1 MISIALIC
9 LLCIGAVS
17 AAEDVAADDLAAV
30 DGEDIGSIDEDMIE
44 NDDLSLEAADASGD
58 ESGDVLAEEETKTFT
73 QLKEEIANPVDGVVT
88 LSGTYKYDET
98 ADAAL
103 GTNGLT
109 IASAMTIEG
118 PATIDGS
125 GFTRIF
131 TLVGAITLKD
141 LTFKN
146 GFHDYGGAL
155 WTRGTSPI
163 ILENCV
169 FKENKVIGGDYNMG
183 GAIYNTATGATII
196 GCTFEDNI
204 ADIENLGA
212 GGAIYDYGNGLTIKD
227 STFTHNQAF
236 TGGALESYGTNM
248 NIDKCLFD
256 SNQAING
263 PSGPYYNGDAGAVM
277 LAYALDDDYNPVE
290 SNHKITQSV
299 FINNQAGNVASTL
312 KNEAIGTTIKDCIFL
327 GPNTLE
333 GNSIFSGCDSGT
345 ECENIWMGH
354 TTENKSEY
362 VSGGPDT
369 WLVLDLNAEAKEGYY
384 DVIAS
389 LNHLYTRS
397 TGEVTDVESGISC
410 VFNVAATA
418 GTCADTVEIQD
429 GIGTIIYKL
438 YKPEDGTIS
447 VNYNGVTKSISLEG
461 LEKPPEDVNLV
472 INVDDIKKGETAKV
486 EGQLTDLNGDG
497 IENADLVVT
506 VNGVENNVA
515 TGADGKFSFDVE
527 GLDAGQYSAFVTFAG
542 NNAYNRAVNST
553 IFNVKAQPVLEVHID
568 DIKEGEDALINVSL
582 FDGNTGLNGVV
593 EVSVTGYDVPF
604 VVAVADGNGTMSVT
618 GLDVGTYT
626 FNATSRAT
634 ADYSSA
640 STQADT
646 FEVKEVIKTNPNLIV
661 SVDNIKV
668 GQTAKVEGQ
677 LTDSNG
683 NGIEDAE
690 VVVVVNGV
698 EYNFITNAEGKFS
711 WDVAYLAVGQYTAL
725 AVFSGDDNFN
735 PAYKSV
741 VFKVDVDSETL
752 IKTNLTINVSD
763 IKKGETAKV
772 EGQLSNA
779 QTSEGISGLALSVF
793 VNGVER
799 SINTG
804 ADGKFSFDVEG
815 LDAGQYTA
823 FVTFEGNDA
832 YSSSSDSTIF
842 NVKKEPTLVD
852 ISVDGGNIVVNV
864 TDEEGNPVD
873 GAQVSITLDGVEANY
888 TTSNGIVNIPAASGG
903 HNMSITTED
912 GKTIIVKVV
921 AGESASDGNST
932 PADKIG
938 TNISVS
944 HTSISTYNKAIDS
957 KNDAYVLVTLKD
969 ANGNVLAN
977 KTFKFILNGNVYEY
991 VTDGNGQKKISI
1003 LSAAKKTL
1011 SAVVLI
1017 SGDEKYAE
1025 SIQAVNIKINPQK
1038 AKLVAKKMTFKA
1050 NKKVKKFKATL
1061 TNSKGKGIKGK
1072 KIVFTINKKK
1082 YTAKTNKKG
1091 VATVK
1096 VKLSKKKTYK
1106 VSIKFAGD
1114 NTYKKASKKSSIVI
1128 K

>member
-30 DGEDIGSIDEDMIE
+30 DGEDIGSIDEDMSE

-103 GTNGLT
+103 LRNQGVVIRSNIT
-109 IASAMTIEG
+109 ING

-125 GFTRIF
+125 NLSRIF
-131 TLVGAITLKD
+131 YLYQSSATLNG
-141 LTFKN
+141 LTFIN
-146 GFHDYGGAL
+146 GKGQQYGGAVL
-155 WTRGTSPI
+155 AYGLSPTI
-163 ILENCV
+163 KNCI
-169 FKENKVIGGDYNMG
+169 FKNNLVTDDSEDISYG
-183 GAIYNTATGATII
+183 GAIYFWLTTGATVSN
-196 GCTFEDNI
+196 CTFEDNV
-204 ADIENLGA
+204 ADLGIMGA
-212 GGAIYDYGNGLTIKD
+212 GGAIYDYSDGLTIKD

-236 TGGALESYGTNM
+236 TGGALESYGSNM
-248 NIDKCLFD
+248 NINKCLFD
-256 SNQAING
+256 SNQAI
-263 PSGPYYNGDAGAVM
+263 SGSDPYYNGEGGAVM
-277 LAYALDDDYNPVE
+277 LDYVWDDEQNPVE
-290 SNHKITQSV
+290 CNHKITQSV

-327 GPNTLE
+327 GPNTIM

-345 ECENIWMGH
+345 ECENIWLGH
-354 TTENKSEY
+354 TTENQSTY
-362 VSGGPDT
+362 VSGGPDN

-397 TGEVTDVESGISC
+397 TGEVTDVESGISGIK
-410 VFNVAATA
+410 FNVAATA

-447 VNYNGVTKSISLEG
+447 VDYNGVTKSLSLEG

-568 DIKEGEDALINVSL
+568 DIKEGEDAIINVTL
-582 FDGNTGLNGVV
+582 FDGDTGLNGVV
-593 EVSVTGYDVPF
+593 EVSVTGYDDPF
-604 VVAVADGNGTMSVT
+604 VVAVADGFGTRAVT

-634 ADYSSA
+634 SDYSSA

-683 NGIEDAE
+683 NGIEDAK

-698 EYNFITNAEGKFS
+698 KHNFITNAEGKFS
-711 WDVAYLAVGQYTAL
+711 WDVANLAVGQYTAL

-832 YSSSSDSTIF
+832 YASSSDSTIF

-912 GKTIIVKVV
+912 GKTIMVKVV
-921 AGESASDGNST
+921 AGESAE
-932 PADKIG
+932 DKIG

-944 HTSISTYNKAIDS
+944 HTSISTYNKTIDS

-977 KTFKFILNGNVYEY
+977 KAFKFILNGKVYEY

-1038 AKLVAKKMTFKA
+1038 VKLVAKKKTFKA

-1061 TNSKGKGIKGK
+1061 TNSKGKALKGK
-1072 KIVFTINKKK
+1072 KIVFIINKKK

>member
-30 DGEDIGSIDEDMIE
+30 DGEDIGSIDEDMSE

-103 GTNGLT
+103 RNQGIVIRSNIT
-109 IASAMTIEG
+109 ING

-125 GFTRIF
+125 NLSRIF
-131 TLVGAITLKD
+131 YLYQSSATLNG
-141 LTFKN
+141 LTFIN
-146 GFHDYGGAL
+146 GKGQKYGGAVL
-155 WTRGTSPI
+155 AYGLSPTI
-163 ILENCV
+163 KNCI
-169 FKENKVIGGDYNMG
+169 FKDNLVTDDEEQYDAFG
-183 GAIYNTATGATII
+183 GAIYFWSTAGATVSN
-196 GCTFEDNI
+196 CTFEDNV
-204 ADIENLGA
+204 ADLGIMGA
-212 GGAIYDYGNGLTIKD
+212 GGAIYDYGDGLTIKD

-248 NIDKCLFD
+248 NINKCLFD
-256 SNQAING
+256 SNQAITG
-263 PSGPYYNGDAGAVM
+263 SDPYYNGEGGAV
-277 LAYALDDDYNPVE
+277 LLNYVQDDDYNPVE

-299 FINNQAGNVASTL
+299 FINNQAGNRASAL

-354 TTENKSEY
+354 TTDNQSEY

-369 WLVLDLNAEAKEGYY
+369 WLVLDLNDEAKEGYY

-418 GTCADTVEIQD
+418 GTCAETVNIEN
-429 GIGTIIYKL
+429 GVGTFKYKL
-438 YKPEDGTIS
+438 YEPEEGNVS
-447 VNYNGVTKSISLEG
+447 VNYNGVTKSLKLQG
-461 LEKPPEDVNLV
+461 LEKPP
-472 INVDDIKKGETAKV
+472 
-486 EGQLTDLNGDG
+486 LN
-497 IENADLVVT
+497 
-506 VNGVENNVA
+506 
-515 TGADGKFSFDVE
+515 
-527 GLDAGQYSAFVTFAG
+527 
-542 NNAYNRAVNST
+542 
-553 IFNVKAQPVLEVHID
+553 
-568 DIKEGEDALINVSL
+568 
-582 FDGNTGLNGVV
+582 
-593 EVSVTGYDVPF
+593 
-604 VVAVADGNGTMSVT
+604 
-618 GLDVGTYT
+618 
-626 FNATSRAT
+626 
-634 ADYSSA
+634 
-640 STQADT
+640 
-646 FEVKEVIKTNPNLIV
+646 
-661 SVDNIKV
+661 
-668 GQTAKVEGQ
+668 
-677 LTDSNG
+677 
-683 NGIEDAE
+683 
-690 VVVVVNGV
+690 
-698 EYNFITNAEGKFS
+698 
-711 WDVAYLAVGQYTAL
+711 
-725 AVFSGDDNFN
+725 
-735 PAYKSV
+735 
-741 VFKVDVDSETL
+741 
-752 IKTNLTINVSD
+752 
-763 IKKGETAKV
+763 
-772 EGQLSNA
+772 
-779 QTSEGISGLALSVF
+779 
-793 VNGVER
+793 
-799 SINTG
+799 
-804 ADGKFSFDVEG
+804 
-815 LDAGQYTA
+815 
-823 FVTFEGNDA
+823 
-832 YSSSSDSTIF
+832 
-842 NVKKEPTLVD
+842 VD

-873 GAQVSITLDGVEANY
+873 GAEVSITLDGVETSY

-903 HNMSITTED
+903 HNMSITTEN

-921 AGESASDGNST
+921 AGESA
-932 PADKIG
+932 ADKIG

-944 HTSISTYNKAIDS
+944 HTSISTYNKTIDS

-977 KTFKFILNGNVYEY
+977 KTFKFILNGKVYEY
-991 VTDGNGQKKISI
+991 VTDGNGQKKINI

-1038 AKLVAKKMTFKA
+1038 VKLVAKKKTFKA

-1061 TNSKGKGIKGK
+1061 TNSKGKALKGK
-1072 KIVFTINKKK
+1072 KIVFIINKKK

-1114 NTYKKASKKSSIVI
+1114 NTYKKASKKSRIVI

>member
-30 DGEDIGSIDEDMIE
+30 DGEDIGSIDEDMSE

-73 QLKEEIANPVDGVVT
+73 QLKEEIDNPVDGVVT

-98 ADAAL
+98 ADAL
-103 GTNGLT
+103 LRNQGVVIRSNIT
-109 IASAMTIEG
+109 ING

-125 GFTRIF
+125 NLSRIF
-131 TLVGAITLKD
+131 YLYQSSATLNG
-141 LTFKN
+141 LTFIN
-146 GFHDYGGAL
+146 GKGQQYGGAVL
-155 WTRGTSPI
+155 AYAYSPTI
-163 ILENCV
+163 KNCI
-169 FKENKVIGGDYNMG
+169 FKNNLVTDDEEQYYAYG
-183 GAIYNTATGATII
+183 GAIYFYSTTGATVNN
-196 GCTFEDNI
+196 CTFEDNL
-204 ADIENLGA
+204 ADFDTYGA
-212 GGAIYDYGNGLTIKD
+212 GGAIYDYSDGLTIKD
-227 STFTHNQAF
+227 STFTHNQA
-236 TGGALESYGTNM
+236 TSSGAIEAYSTNM
-248 NIDKCLFD
+248 KIDGCLFD
-256 SNQAING
+256 SNQAIYG
-263 PSGPYYNGDAGAVM
+263 QSGPYANGDAGAMWLQLVR
-277 LAYALDDDYNPVE
+277 DDDNNPME
-290 SNHKITQSV
+290 SNHKITKSI
-299 FINNQAGNVASTL
+299 FINNQAGNTASTL
-312 KNEAIGTTIKDCIFL
+312 RNEASGTNISDCIFL
-327 GPNTLE
+327 GPETLM
-333 GNSIFSGCDSGT
+333 GNSILSGCSSGT

-354 TTENKSEY
+354 TKDNQSEY

-418 GTCADTVEIQD
+418 GTCAETVNIEN
-429 GIGTIIYKL
+429 GVGTFKYKL
-438 YKPEDGTIS
+438 YEPEDGTIS
-447 VNYNGVTKSISLEG
+447 VDYKGVTKSLNLHG
-461 LEKPPEDVNLV
+461 LEKPP
-472 INVDDIKKGETAKV
+472 
-486 EGQLTDLNGDG
+486 LN
-497 IENADLVVT
+497 
-506 VNGVENNVA
+506 
-515 TGADGKFSFDVE
+515 
-527 GLDAGQYSAFVTFAG
+527 
-542 NNAYNRAVNST
+542 
-553 IFNVKAQPVLEVHID
+553 
-568 DIKEGEDALINVSL
+568 
-582 FDGNTGLNGVV
+582 
-593 EVSVTGYDVPF
+593 
-604 VVAVADGNGTMSVT
+604 
-618 GLDVGTYT
+618 
-626 FNATSRAT
+626 
-634 ADYSSA
+634 
-640 STQADT
+640 
-646 FEVKEVIKTNPNLIV
+646 
-661 SVDNIKV
+661 
-668 GQTAKVEGQ
+668 
-677 LTDSNG
+677 
-683 NGIEDAE
+683 
-690 VVVVVNGV
+690 
-698 EYNFITNAEGKFS
+698 
-711 WDVAYLAVGQYTAL
+711 
-725 AVFSGDDNFN
+725 
-735 PAYKSV
+735 
-741 VFKVDVDSETL
+741 
-752 IKTNLTINVSD
+752 
-763 IKKGETAKV
+763 
-772 EGQLSNA
+772 
-779 QTSEGISGLALSVF
+779 
-793 VNGVER
+793 
-799 SINTG
+799 
-804 ADGKFSFDVEG
+804 
-815 LDAGQYTA
+815 
-823 FVTFEGNDA
+823 
-832 YSSSSDSTIF
+832 
-842 NVKKEPTLVD
+842 VD

-864 TDEEGNPVD
+864 TDFEGNPVD
-873 GAQVSITLDGVEANY
+873 GAEVSITLDGVEANY
-888 TTSNGIVNIPAASGG
+888 TTSNGIVNIPAASGD

-921 AGESASDGNST
+921 AGESA
-932 PADKIG
+932 ADKIG

-944 HTSISTYNKAIDS
+944 HTSISTYNKTIDS

-977 KTFKFILNGNVYEY
+977 KTFKFILNGKVYEY

-1114 NTYKKASKKSSIVI
+1114 NTYKKASKKSKIVI

>member
-1 MISIALIC
+1 MGKIEKNIIMISIALIC

-30 DGEDIGSIDEDMIE
+30 DGEDIGSIDEDMSE

-103 GTNGLT
+103 RNQGVVIKSNIT
-109 IASAMTIEG
+109 ING

-125 GFTRIF
+125 NLSRIF
-131 TLVGAITLKD
+131 YLYQSSATLNG
-141 LTFKN
+141 LTFIN
-146 GFHDYGGAL
+146 GKGQQYGGAVL
-155 WTRGTSPI
+155 AYAYSPTI
-163 ILENCV
+163 KNCI
-169 FKENKVIGGDYNMG
+169 FKNNLVTDDEEQYYAYG
-183 GAIYNTATGATII
+183 GAIYFYSTTGATVNN
-196 GCTFEDNI
+196 CTFEDNL
-204 ADIENLGA
+204 ADFDTYGA
-212 GGAIYDYGNGLTIKD
+212 GGAIYDYSDGLTIKD
-227 STFTHNQAF
+227 STFTHNQA
-236 TGGALESYGTNM
+236 TSSGAIEAYSTNM
-248 NIDKCLFD
+248 KIDGCLFD
-256 SNQAING
+256 SNQAIYG
-263 PSGPYYNGDAGAVM
+263 QSGPYANGDAGAMWLQLVR
-277 LAYALDDDYNPVE
+277 DDDYNPME
-290 SNHKITQSV
+290 SNHKITKSI
-299 FINNQAGNVASTL
+299 FINNQAGNTASTL
-312 KNEAIGTTIKDCIFL
+312 RNEASGTNISDCIFL
-327 GPNTLE
+327 GPETLM
-333 GNSIFSGCDSGT
+333 GNSILSGCSSGT
-345 ECENIWMGH
+345 ECENIWLGH
-354 TTENKSEY
+354 TTENQSTY
-362 VSGGPDT
+362 VSGGPDN
-369 WLVLDLNAEAKEGYY
+369 WLVLDLNAVAQNGYY
-384 DVIAS
+384 DVTAS
-389 LNHLYTRS
+389 LNNLYTRS
-397 TGEVTDVESGISC
+397 TGEVTPVETGISDIF
-410 VFNVAATA
+410 FNVVATA
-418 GTCADTVEIQD
+418 GTCDETVKIQD

-447 VNYNGVTKSISLEG
+447 VDYNGVTKSISLEG

-506 VNGVENNVA
+506 VNGVENNVV

-553 IFNVKAQPVLEVHID
+553 IFNVKAQPELKVHID
-568 DIKEGEDALINVSL
+568 DIKEGEDAIINVSL
-582 FDGNTGLNGVV
+582 FDGDTGLNGVV
-593 EVSVTGYDVPF
+593 EVSVTGINDGPF
-604 VVAVADGNGTMSVT
+604 VVAVADGFGKMAVT

-634 ADYSSA
+634 ADYSSV
-640 STQADT
+640 SSQEDT
-646 FEVKEVIKTNPNLIV
+646 FEVK
-661 SVDNIKV
+661 KV
-668 GQTAKVEGQ
+668 TK
-677 LTDSNG
+677 LN
-683 NGIEDAE
+683 
-690 VVVVVNGV
+690 
-698 EYNFITNAEGKFS
+698 
-711 WDVAYLAVGQYTAL
+711 
-725 AVFSGDDNFN
+725 
-735 PAYKSV
+735 
-741 VFKVDVDSETL
+741 
-752 IKTNLTINVSD
+752 
-763 IKKGETAKV
+763 
-772 EGQLSNA
+772 
-779 QTSEGISGLALSVF
+779 
-793 VNGVER
+793 
-799 SINTG
+799 
-804 ADGKFSFDVEG
+804 
-815 LDAGQYTA
+815 
-823 FVTFEGNDA
+823 
-832 YSSSSDSTIF
+832 
-842 NVKKEPTLVD
+842 VD

-873 GAQVSITLDGVEANY
+873 GAEVSITLDGVEANY

-921 AGESASDGNST
+921 AGESA
-932 PADKIG
+932 ADKIG

-944 HTSISTYNKAIDS
+944 HTSISTYNKTIDS

-977 KTFKFILNGNVYEY
+977 KTFKFILNGKVYEY

-1038 AKLVAKKMTFKA
+1038 VKLVAKKKTFKA

-1061 TNSKGKGIKGK
+1061 TNSKGKALKGK